1 MAVLGSALAFV
12 VAIGILVAVHEAGHF
27 LVARWCH
34 IRVRRFSLGFGRIL
48 LSRQGGAPDRT
59 EYCLSAIPLGGYV
72 QMLDE
77 HEGEVDPAEAH
88 RAFNNRPLRQ
98 RAAVIAAGPAAN
110 FLFAVVAF
118 WVVAVVGVTELRP
131 VVDEP
136 PPDTPAA
143 EAGIE
148 RGQEVV
154 AVDGQ
159 ATPTWQRVAMALMN
173 AGFDRQAV
181 PVRLR
186 GEDGREVTA
195 TLDLRAEPQLKET
208 TDVLATTGLTA
219 YTPELPPVV
228 GRVAADSAA
237 AAAGLEPGDRLL
249 AVNGEPVASWPELV
263 ERIEAR
269 PGETVTLALE
279 RDGQRREASVA
290 LGTQERGG
298 EAVGLLGVGPR
309 LPEDYQAR
317 MEREVRHGPVR
328 ALGYGVERTWE
339 TTALTVKVLVRMA
352 MGEASLKNIG
362 GPVTIGQFAGDTAS
376 MGVIPFVTFLAI
388 ISISLGIINL
398 LPIPILDGG
407 HLLYLLS
414 EAVTGRAV
422 SERAQAIG
430 QQVGIVVLLGLM
442 ALAFYN
448 DIARLLG
455 G

>member
-1 MAVLGSALAFV
+1 MTILGSVLAFV
-12 VAIGILVAVHEAGHF
+12 VAISILVAVHETGHF
-27 LVARWCH
+27 LVARWCN
-34 IRVRRFSLGFGRIL
+34 IRVRRFSLGFGKIL
-48 LSRQGGAPDRT
+48 LSRQGGAPDET

-77 HEGEVDPAEAH
+77 REVEVDPAEAH
-88 RAFNNRPLRQ
+88 RAFNNRPLYQ
-98 RAAVIAAGPAAN
+98 RAAVVAAGPAAN

-118 WVVAVVGVTELRP
+118 WVVAVVGVTEMRP
-131 VVDEP
+131 IVDEP

-159 ATPTWQRVAMALMN
+159 ETPTWQRVAMALMD
-173 AGFDRQAV
+173 AGFDRDAV

-186 GEDGREVTA
+186 GEGGQAVTA
-195 TLDLRAEPQLKET
+195 TLNLRAQPQLKET
-208 TDVLATTGLTA
+208 TDVLATAGLVA
-219 YTPELPPVV
+219 YAPELPPVV
-228 GRVAADSAA
+228 GQVAADSAA
-237 AAAGLEPGDRLL
+237 VAAGLEPGDRLL
-249 AVNGEPVASWPELV
+249 AINGERVASWPELV
-263 ERIEAR
+263 ERVER
-269 PGETVTLALE
+269 HPGETVTLAFE
-279 RDGQRREASVA
+279 RDGERREARVA

-298 EAVGLLGVGPR
+298 QAVGLLGVGPR
-309 LPEDYQAR
+309 IPESYQAR
-317 MEREVRHGPVR
+317 MEREVRHGPV
-328 ALGYGVERTWE
+328 AAIGYGVERTWD

-352 MGEASLKNIG
+352 TGEASLKNIG

-407 HLLYLLS
+407 HLLYFLS
-414 EAVTGRAV
+414 EAVTGHAV
-422 SERAQAIG
+422 SERTQAIG

-448 DIARLLG
+448 DFERLLG